1 MNWSLITRCSF
12 RYTLVYAGLTVA
24 AVVALTESELVLIYL
39 FGLGIIVL
47 LIAVGGS
54 GAIRVGTTTAT
65 ADSMGLRT
73 TIADPEDLRVTQ
85 LQSDVKVL
93 FYGVGLLVCTLAAL
107 VLVG

>member
-1 MNWSLITRCSF
+1 
-12 RYTLVYAGLTVA
+12 
-24 AVVALTESELVLIYL
+24 
-39 FGLGIIVL
+39 
-47 LIAVGGS
+47 
-54 GAIRVGTTTAT
+54 
-65 ADSMGLRT
+65 MGLRT